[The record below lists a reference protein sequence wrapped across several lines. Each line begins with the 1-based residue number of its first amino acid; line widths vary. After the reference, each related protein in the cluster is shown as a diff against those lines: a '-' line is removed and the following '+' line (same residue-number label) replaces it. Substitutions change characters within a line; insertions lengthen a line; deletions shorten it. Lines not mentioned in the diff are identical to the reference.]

1 MSVDVVARKDFADA
15 VRAKTLWV
23 LVALFT
29 LVISLASWFFGDA
42 QAAGGGVAGDALI
55 LSLLIPCSILL
66 PAIGIMVGYKAIV
79 GERTSGSIKLLL
91 SLPNERRDVL
101 FGKFL
106 GRSGVVAAAVTLGCL
121 FGAVVFAVFASSF
134 PITEYVLFVLLTIA
148 LGVVFV
154 AIAVGFS
161 ASTRSDTVAIIG
173 GIGLALLFTLLW
185 DILTLVV
192 GIVINDVS
200 DMSAESV
207 FEIQVFLNSINP
219 SNAYGTLARELL
231 SEGAQGGGG
240 GLPAAIDGFYTEP
253 WFAVVVLLVWLVAPL
268 ALGYW
273 RFETAELT

>member
-1 MSVDVVARKDFADA
+1 MSVDVVARKDFEDA

-101 FGKFL
+101 VGKFL
-106 GRSGVVAAAVTLGCL
+106 GRSAVVAASVTLGCL
-121 FGAVVFAVFASSF
+121 FGAVVFAVFANSF
-134 PITEYVLFVLLTIA
+134 PFVEYLLFVLLTIV

-154 AIAVGFS
+154 GVAVGFS
-161 ASTRSDTVAIIG
+161 ASTSSDTVAIVG
-173 GIGLALLFTLLW
+173 GIGLVLLFTFLW
-185 DILTLVV
+185 DVLTLIV
-192 GIVINDVS
+192 GLVLNEALDVTGETILE
-200 DMSAESV
+200 A
-207 FEIQVFLNSINP
+207 QVFLNSVNP

-231 SEGAQGGGG
+231 SEGTRGGGAG
-240 GLPAAIDGFYTEP
+240 VPGAIDGFYTEP

-268 ALGYW
+268 ALGFQ
-273 RFETAELT
+273 RFEVAELA